1 MFTDDCTFKEPY
13 PPSSNGQ
20 ETGDDP
26 AGVCLSCIVNMYRY
40 LVEMCIIGNYPFIII
55 FSEQDGHA
63 ITKPMPIPTIDT
75 SRTQVFGM
83 SGLYVKY

>member
-1 MFTDDCTFKEPY
+1 MFI
-13 PPSSNGQ
+13 
-20 ETGDDP
+20 
-26 AGVCLSCIVNMYRY
+26 LHVNMYRY
-40 LVEMCIIGNYPFIII
+40 LAEICIIGNYPFIII

-83 SGLYVKY
+83 SGLSCKILNKVDMMCMHVMCACVFSETSQ